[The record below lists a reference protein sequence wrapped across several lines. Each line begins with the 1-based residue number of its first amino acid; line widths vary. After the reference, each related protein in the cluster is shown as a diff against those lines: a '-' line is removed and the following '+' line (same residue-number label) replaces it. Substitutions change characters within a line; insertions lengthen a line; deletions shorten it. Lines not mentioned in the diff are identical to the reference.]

1 MSIGY
6 YIVECN
12 FCWSGRNRSDCICH
26 DSNGGFGKR
35 NPVTH
40 DVTDHVECIGGVR
53 GPDADVGRLGDDKGA
68 LVADVGRV
76 LGRRDEKVV
85 VRGVLDAH
93 VGHVGVVRACLCGRL
108 NPNLSWRESVGAGDI
123 P

>member
-35 NPVTH
+35 NPVTN
-40 DVTDHVECIGGVR
+40 DVTDHVERAGGIIR
-53 GPDADVGRLGDDKGA
+53 PDAHVGGRRNDEGVLY
-68 LVADVGRV
+68 ADGGRI
-76 LGRRDEKVV
+76 LGRRDEEVI
-85 VRGVLDAH
+85 VRGVLYAH
-93 VGHVGVVRACLCGRL
+93 VGHVGIG
-108 NPNLSWRESVGAGDI
+108 GI
-123 P
+123 